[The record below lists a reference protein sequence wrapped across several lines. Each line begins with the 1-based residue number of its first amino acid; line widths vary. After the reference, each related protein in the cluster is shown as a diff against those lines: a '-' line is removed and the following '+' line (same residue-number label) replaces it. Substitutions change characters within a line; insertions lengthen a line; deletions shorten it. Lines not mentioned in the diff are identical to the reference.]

1 MGKPPASS
9 AGATPSP
16 PRTTCELEKLF
27 PVSTDAR
34 TPGLAYLNEDHD
46 LFFLFLSQTSYILL
60 LPAHNLGRFP
70 AYSLAVLCIA
80 QGIRDA

>member
-1 MGKPPASS
+1 MGKTPVSS

-16 PRTTCELEKLF
+16 RRTPPDLGKLF
-27 PVSTDAR
+27 PTSTNAHI
-34 TPGLAYLNEDHD
+34 PGFAYLNEDHD

-60 LPAHNLGRFP
+60 PPARNSGCFL
-70 AYSLAVLCIA
+70 AYFLAALCNA